1 MHRLRVGIVEAQE
14 IYRRGL
20 EAALADDSGIALVFV
35 VAEDPPDEPVDVVVS
50 SSERAKHGH
59 GATVVCGSP
68 PDAGRATPAEHVFAH
83 LPREAITSG
92 QLIAAVRAASVG
104 LYVLGTSEADSLERR
119 FDRRRRDVLR
129 LLAQGADTRG
139 ISRALRYSERTVKEL
154 IHNIEHD
161 LHARNRA
168 HAVAVAIRQG
178 LI

>member
-1 MHRLRVGIVEAQE
+1 MAAHPRDRRQAGVRLEPGGHRPQ
-14 IYRRGL
+14 
-20 EAALADDSGIALVFV
+20 DV
-35 VAEDPPDEPVDVVVS
+35 VAVEGVDVLVS
-50 SSERAKHGH
+50 SSERVKHGR

-68 PDAGRATPAEHVFAH
+68 PDADGANPLAHVFAH
-83 LPREAITSG
+83 LPRELMTSG
-92 QLIAAVRAASVG
+92 QLVAAVHAAAVG
-104 LYVLGTSEADSLERR
+104 LYVLGSSEVDTLQGR

-139 ISRALRYSERTVKEL
+139 ISSALRYSERTVKEL

>member
-1 MHRLRVGIVEAQE
+1 MQRLRVGIVESQE
-14 IYRRGL
+14 IFRRGL
-20 EAALADDSGIALVFV
+20 EAALGDDPGIELVFV
-35 VAEDPPDEPVDVVVS
+35 VADHPPHEPVDVLVS
-50 SSERAKHGH
+50 SSERFQHGH

-68 PDAGRATPAEHVFAH
+68 PDIDGANPVEHVFAH
-83 LPREAITSG
+83 LPRELMTSG
-92 QLIAAVRAASVG
+92 QLLAAVRAASVG
-104 LYVLGTSEADSLERR
+104 LYVLATSDADSLERR

-168 HAVAVAIRQG
+168 QAVAVAIRQG